1 VGQQEVSVADD
12 SPERAEL
19 VLTTTR
25 EGATVLIGVVGEL
38 DAHSAPSLEELAAS
52 LRADGCATFT
62 LDMAGTSFIDSSG
75 LRSLVTLHT
84 ALAEGGGGS
93 LTLQAPSDSV
103 VRLLSITGLAEHF
116 SVT

>member
-1 VGQQEVSVADD
+1 MADD

-25 EGATVLIGVVGEL
+25 EGTRVLIGIVGEL
-38 DAHSAPSLEELAAS
+38 DAHSAPSLQELADS
-52 LRADGCATFT
+52 LRADGCAAFTF
-62 LDMAGTSFIDSSG
+62 DMSGTSFIDSSG

-84 ALAEGGGGS
+84 ALTEGGAGS

-103 VRLLSITGLAEHF
+103 VRLLKITGLTDHF
-116 SVT
+116 SVA

>member
-1 VGQQEVSVADD
+1 VADD

-25 EGATVLIGVVGEL
+25 EGAKVLIGVVGEL

-84 ALAEGGGGS
+84 ALAEGGGGGS